1 MRQLVVISEA
11 DAWPRAWRFQGFQMH
26 FAAPSTPLPSFATV
40 DCVAM
45 VEPQARDVDAALHH
59 LRFTGRAQAAAVVLA
74 ANCAMP
80 STRQLVEWH
89 PFDALVDLAWP
100 SLIAEAGVMM
110 AIRNVELGRN
120 LVEIQRVVIE
130 EAQKD
135 TSSLYDLAVHDGLTN
150 LYNNRHFAAL
160 MHRQH
165 EKSQRS
171 RETYALVVIDLDDLK
186 HLNTRHGHAGGS
198 KALNELAATI
208 AASTR
213 ADDVAVRLGGD
224 EFAVFLADC
233 TKEQGV
239 EFANR
244 LCARLRDHVFDV
256 DGKPL
261 SITISCG
268 VSSFPEDGE
277 TYPQLLKHADHALL
291 RAKALGKNRVV
302 GFTPELESLLEH

>member
-1 MRQLVVISEA
+1 
-11 DAWPRAWRFQGFQMH
+11 
-26 FAAPSTPLPSFATV
+26 
-40 DCVAM
+40 M
-45 VEPQARDVDAALHH
+45 VEPEGRDVDSVLHQ
-59 LRFTGRAQAAAVVLA
+59 LRTSGRVQGTAVILA
-74 ANCAMP
+74 ADCQRP

-100 SLIAEAGVMM
+100 ASIAEAGVMM
-110 AIRNVELGRN
+110 ALRNVELGRN

-130 EAQKD
+130 EAQKE

-160 MHRQH
+160 MSRQH

-171 RETYALVVIDLDDLK
+171 REMYALVVIDLDDLK
-186 HLNTRHGHAGGS
+186 HLNTRYGHAGGS
-198 KALNELAATI
+198 KALNELAALI

-213 ADDVAVRLGGD
+213 AADVAVRLGGD

-233 TKEQGV
+233 SKEQGV

-244 LCARLRDHVFDV
+244 LCGRLREHVFDV
-256 DGKPL
+256 DGRPV

-277 TYPQLLKHADHALL
+277 AYPHLLKHADHALL

-302 GFTPELESLLEH
+302 GFSPELESLFEH